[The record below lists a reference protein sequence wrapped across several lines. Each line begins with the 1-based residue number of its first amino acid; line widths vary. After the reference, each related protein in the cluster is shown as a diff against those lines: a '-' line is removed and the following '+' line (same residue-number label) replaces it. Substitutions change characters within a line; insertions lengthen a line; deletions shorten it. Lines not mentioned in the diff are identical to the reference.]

1 MQLLGTLRLSSPDRL
16 SREPQIFA
24 EMTVRSEIALRKHL
38 ETTQTRKETTEKA
51 LLWGEL
57 CPPKIHM
64 LKSLVPIWE

>member
-1 MQLLGTLRLSSPDRL
+1 MGEISLRNL
-16 SREPQIFA
+16 
-24 EMTVRSEIALRKHL
+24 M
-38 ETTQTRKETTEKA
+38 ETTQTRMETTEKA

>member
-1 MQLLGTLRLSSPDRL
+1 M
-16 SREPQIFA
+16 
-24 EMTVRSEIALRKHL
+24 
-38 ETTQTRKETTEKA
+38 ETTQTRMETTEKA